1 MSVLKIAAVFSS
13 RAAAVE
19 QGKGT
24 DSLMLR
30 ATSQETQHLPFAA
43 ILLGSSAKLMAL
55 NTVADVG
62 LYLVSERTI
71 LNAPLSALDSDQRP
85 GSVGVFPMVAHPDLG
100 SQASDEHWRL
110 QHAPL
115 ALEVHTMMTH
125 YYQLSIVHR
134 FAGPQW
140 NGFALCCFKTE
151 SDLRLHFFN
160 SKGGERRIAEDVR
173 KFADTRRS
181 PRRVVATLNG
191 TNA

>member
-1 MSVLKIAAVFSS
+1 
-13 RAAAVE
+13 
-19 QGKGT
+19 
-24 DSLMLR
+24 
-30 ATSQETQHLPFAA
+30 
-43 ILLGSSAKLMAL
+43 
-55 NTVADVG
+55 
-62 LYLVSERTI
+62 
-71 LNAPLSALDSDQRP
+71 
-85 GSVGVFPMVAHPDLG
+85 
-100 SQASDEHWRL
+100 
-110 QHAPL
+110 
-115 ALEVHTMMTH
+115 MMTH

-160 SKGGERRIAEDVR
+160 SKDGERRIAEDVR